1 MTAISTKGLTVHMT
15 KAAATPT
22 ALVPTD
28 ISLAAPAIVTVAD
41 TSGII
46 SGNVVAMANTGFS
59 EIDGKIFIV
68 GVIDATTFELL
79 GSNTVGSTGT
89 LGVSPEANVYIE
101 TDMVL
106 ICLSALTQNAT
117 EPATVSTGT
126 YCDPTTSIP
135 SAVIEA
141 GTLTLDGYVDV
152 TSDDYQEL
160 LDAEEDGLSRTVR
173 VTLPNN
179 GYLIAPMVVSLIT
192 WDLPLD
198 GAIAYSGTAVLGS
211 KLKHVYEEA

>member
-1 MTAISTKGLTVHMT
+1 MTAKSTKGLTVHMT

-22 ALVPTD
+22 TLTPTA
-28 ISLAAPAIVTVAD
+28 ITKASPAVVSVAD
-41 TSGII
+41 TTGII
-46 SGNVVAMANTGFS
+46 SGNVVAMSGTDFP
-59 EIDGKIFIV
+59 ELDGKTFIV
-68 GVIDATTFELL
+68 NIVDATDFELL
-79 GSNTVGSTGT
+79 GADTTDSTAALGGT
-89 LGVSPEANVYIE
+89 PVADVYDEA
-101 TDMVL
+101 DMVL

-152 TSDDYQEL
+152 DSADYQEL
-160 LDAEEDGLSRTVR
+160 ILAEEDGLSREIR
-173 VTLPNN
+173 VTLPDN

-192 WDLPLD
+192 WDLPID
-198 GAIAYSGTAVLGS
+198 GAIGYSGTGVLGS
-211 KLKHVYEEA
+211 KLRHVFATA